1 MGNRLDNDKLSGRE
15 LAFCREYVR
24 LWDGA
29 KAAVSAGY
37 KERQAAWRAA
47 KILQKP
53 AAQQEIRRLCAA
65 AVAGFGGDM
74 AALADGEEILRFL
87 TAVMRGEVRDGKGAE
102 EGAGALPKVSERTKA
117 AELLGRNQRLF
128 GGSAGRDSGEC
139 VVRIL
144 GEGDLQ

>member
-1 MGNRLDNDKLSGRE
+1 MDSEKLSERE

-29 KAAVSAGY
+29 RAAVAAGY
-37 KERQAAWRAA
+37 KERLAAGRAA
-47 KILQKP
+47 RILQKP

-65 AVAGFGGDM
+65 TVTGFGGDM
-74 AALADGEEILRFL
+74 AAMADGEEILRFL

-102 EGAGALPKVSERTKA
+102 EGAGTLPKVSERTKA

-128 GGSAGRDSGEC
+128 GGNTGRDSSEC
-139 VVRIL
+139 AVRIL
-144 GEGDLQ
+144 GEGDLA

>member
-1 MGNRLDNDKLSGRE
+1 MDNRLANKLSERE
-15 LAFCREYVR
+15 MAFCREYVR
-24 LWDGA
+24 LWDGS

-37 KERQAAWRAA
+37 KERLAAGRAA
-47 KILQKP
+47 RILQKP
-53 AAQQEIRRLCAA
+53 AAQQEIRRLCTAT
-65 AVAGFGGDM
+65 VAGFGGDM

-102 EGAGALPKVSERTKA
+102 EGVGMLPKVSERTRA

-128 GGSAGRDSGEC
+128 GDKGGRDNGEC

-144 GEGDLQ
+144 GEEELK

>member
-1 MGNRLDNDKLSGRE
+1 MDNEKLSERE

-37 KERQAAWRAA
+37 KERLAAGRAA

-65 AVAGFGGDM
+65 AVTGFGGDM

-117 AELLGRNQRLF
+117 AELLGRNQKLF
-128 GGSAGRDSGEC
+128 GDKSVRDTGEC
-139 VVRIL
+139 AVRIL
-144 GEGDLQ
+144 GEEELR